1 MSFKL
6 NMDGDLWE
14 GFCERMLRYEFG
26 WKNFTSVP
34 HYDRGDHGIE
44 FFTNCGVIFQCYYPD
59 PNYSMADY
67 KNHVKKKITTDL
79 GKLKK
84 YELDIQDMLGEV
96 KISTWILLI
105 PFIKSRD
112 LLKFCKIKEKQIP
125 TLSFSSPTGITV
137 KIETDDTFPKGS
149 LFSRTYIGEEINIPI
164 QEIQAESTD
173 VWKENNN
180 YFFDNLCRKTAK
192 ITDANLDSVRTEL
205 IKKYIQIEDLMDAYR
220 DQFPDLYTEI
230 TNIALVNLD
239 ELRNQNLFIKEEPR
253 KIMISLLEKNRKTFK
268 EIEKTISGANIE
280 LFSSGFIAQWLAQCK
295 MDFILDD

>member
-1 MSFKL
+1 
-6 NMDGDLWE
+6 
-14 GFCERMLRYEFG
+14 
-26 WKNFTSVP
+26 
-34 HYDRGDHGIE
+34 
-44 FFTNCGVIFQCYYPD
+44 
-59 PNYSMADY
+59 
-67 KNHVKKKITTDL
+67 
-79 GKLKK
+79 
-84 YELDIQDMLGEV
+84 MLGEV

-253 KIMISLLEKNRKTFK
+253 KIMISLLEK
-268 EIEKTISGANIE
+268 IEKLLKKLRKLYLVLI
-280 LFSSGFIAQWLAQCK
+280 
-295 MDFILDD
+295 